1 MKHLLRFSAIG
12 KGLLLD
18 YESLMEREPFMSIQ
32 QWLFVLGV
40 LTSSKGAAKAGIEV
54 DPCSDKV
61 RHLAEGEFPGPDGSS
76 EMLAVSVG
84 VVAAD
89 AHRISFDVSLRRKA
103 GGCEA
108 GFARLETDED
118 CRIVGASN

>member
-1 MKHLLRFSAIG
+1 LQISGIG
-12 KGLLLD
+12 KGLLLE
-18 YESLMEREPFMSIQ
+18 YEGIMEREPFMSIQ

-40 LTSSKGAAKAGIEV
+40 LTSSKGAAKTGFEV
-54 DPCSDKV
+54 DQSADKL

-76 EMLAVSVG
+76 EVLAVSVG

-89 AHRISFDVSLRRKA
+89 AHRISFDVSLRRKP
-103 GGCEA
+103 GGCGA
-108 GFARLETDED
+108 GFTQFETDED